1 MSYRTTLTIAAALVT
16 FVLVLIGSVMAQ
28 AAQPQLGGAAS
39 APTALVTTATLAE
52 PAAAEPTVAPI
63 VAPPPSED
71 PGLALLKERE
81 LEYRQLIEQANER
94 IKVANDR
101 IRVANREQQ
110 ALVDRLRRAYAKQEE
125 LAKAPCGAAQ
135 P

>member
-1 MSYRTTLTIAAALVT
+1 MILAIVGVLAL
-16 FVLVLIGSVMAQ
+16 LVLLGSVMAQ
-28 AAQPQLGGAAS
+28 AAQPPLGGAAS
-39 APTALVTTATLAE
+39 APTALVATAAPAE
-52 PAAAEPTVAPI
+52 PAAVEPTVAPI